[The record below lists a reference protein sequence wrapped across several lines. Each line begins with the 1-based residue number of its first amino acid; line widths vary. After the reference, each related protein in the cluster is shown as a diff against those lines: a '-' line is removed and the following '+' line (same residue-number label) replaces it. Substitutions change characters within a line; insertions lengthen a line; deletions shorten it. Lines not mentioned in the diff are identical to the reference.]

1 MTSGRV
7 LGRFALSVV
16 VRTLLLAVTLALLL
30 WVLFVRPG
38 SVVAPILGTVLAVG
52 QVLSLVRYVSRTNRE
67 LVRFF
72 DALRGDDFTQS
83 FLRRGEGSDFDALG
97 GALDEVVATFRKTR
111 AEQEQEIR
119 FSRALLD
126 HAPVPLLSVEGE
138 QVELLNN
145 ASRRLLLGRPIRRLA
160 DLAPMGRELQEAIV
174 HTPLGRRRVV
184 SLELE
189 GARSQVALSVS
200 EIVMEGRRRRLVSLP
215 SIDGELEHQE
225 VEAWQKLVRVL
236 THELGNSITPV
247 ASLTK
252 TALAL
257 VGEHPSSD
265 ALAEVT
271 KALLAI
277 ERRTEGLV
285 GFVRTYRELKSSPTP
300 QPERFTVRPQLEGL
314 QRLMAA
320 E

>member
-225 VEAWQKLVRVL
+225 VEAWQKLVRV
-236 THELGNSITPV
+236 
-247 ASLTK
+247 
-252 TALAL
+252 
-257 VGEHPSSD
+257 
-265 ALAEVT
+265 
-271 KALLAI
+271 
-277 ERRTEGLV
+277 
-285 GFVRTYRELKSSPTP
+285 
-300 QPERFTVRPQLEGL
+300 
-314 QRLMAA
+314 
-320 E
+320 